1 MPEGRWEFS
10 GSVFFFLILVQTCY
24 HSYIVNSSLTW
35 LKLSISAKQDCTA
48 EFIKGLHLPPRVS
61 HLIGFL
67 LLDVLLQKVY
77 ETHDHSR
84 DHIFMADTK
93 TVISYIKDTHSSND
107 EKLSDFFSLVSPL
120 SATLYSLQYT
130 LLVTCYSLCRFW
142 TTKLCNQSDTV
153 VGRDF
158 WWLQRDDAASE
169 PKVAPF

>member
-1 MPEGRWEFS
+1 M
-10 GSVFFFLILVQTCY
+10 
-24 HSYIVNSSLTW
+24 
-35 LKLSISAKQDCTA
+35 
-48 EFIKGLHLPPRVS
+48 
-61 HLIGFL
+61 
-67 LLDVLLQKVY
+67 Y